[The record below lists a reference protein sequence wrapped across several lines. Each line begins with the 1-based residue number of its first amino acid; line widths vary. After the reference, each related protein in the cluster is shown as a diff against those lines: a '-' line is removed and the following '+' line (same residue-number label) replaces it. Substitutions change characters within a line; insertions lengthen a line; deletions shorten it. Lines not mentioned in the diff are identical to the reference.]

1 MARGK
6 SDASAGDAKQPSKM
20 GMVRESLR
28 ELGGNPTPQEL
39 QDHIR
44 TKYNRE
50 IPANIISNYKSQIRG
65 KEGTGT
71 GSGNGRR
78 RGRPPRAAAAPLQVE
93 HFEAIRQLVRQLGAE
108 QVKRLVDVVA

>member
-1 MARGK
+1 MARAKGD
-6 SDASAGDAKQPSKM
+6 SSAADAKPPSKM
-20 GMVRESLR
+20 GMVREGLR

-44 TKYNRE
+44 TKYDRE

-65 KEGTGT
+65 KEGTAG
-71 GSGNGRR
+71 GSGSGRR
-78 RGRPPRAAAAPLQVE
+78 RGRPPRAAAPLLQVE

-108 QVKRLVDVVA
+108 QVKRLIDVVA